1 MRGTKKAG
9 PGRASTAEGGPSGVP
24 PRVGSISTK
33 VVTTVG
39 TEEARTKA
47 PAKPSAR
54 EAGSRTSTAEGGP
67 SGVTPRVGSISTKA
81 VTTVGTE
88 EARKAAS
95 KLPAPEPT
103 RRSLRIDTR
112 AVSASI
118 PTSENYYG
126 NLQKHSAE
134 EEDMQSHEQA
144 SASSHEFPEVTV
156 TKQVAGMTSK
166 QSLATISEMSATE
179 ETSGVSSKPTPSPA
193 AMKESN
199 MRSDNSMQVFMLSS
213 SLQSPT
219 ATAIT
224 VQQSPINQKKI
235 TAEAAQGNIMTE
247 QSPATKSK
255 VAAKEDASMTP
266 RTSMQAPR
274 ASPAQ
279 TPIDFIRKTVAAA
292 AQENIRQSGMSIRTS
307 LTFSESASPAKQ
319 SQEQIMNMVDMNKV
333 EREDDMQIS
342 RSAGENV
349 LASSPSQQGA
359 EGVPAVFSF
368 KKLRAAELSRASET
382 TTPPRVGPNT
392 PSPDTFFTPE
402 MEARKD
408 PSAGNRPQDML
419 MRLES
424 TMEMAMENLTSLTE
438 TQHGLRE
445 NLTSLT
451 ETQHGLRENLNSLT
465 ETQQGLR
472 ENQNALIQ
480 TQNML
485 IAMQK
490 QTEAVGQ
497 NNTKDIKQL
506 RQQTEFKHASVMEQI
521 HAWRDLLQSNSATAE
536 IAQKEIHARIDG
548 QEKAINNL
556 SLDTSVRLHD
566 LEQRHAD
573 IDLRRDDTS
582 KSLKLAQ
589 LADEATTLQAAHA
602 QSMKERMDNQEA
614 EFVGLKKQ
622 VDSQTDLLHQLLPV
636 QVQEA
641 VQERFQKAKVVEAR
655 AKDKNVSSSES
666 TQASPEHN
674 KIDEHNRRWQ
684 GKQQQRKQDVVKVD
698 SEKAVTLD
706 DHNHIDSDER
716 AAPMRESPEQLV
728 DTVKG
733 LKTEKR
739 AGISK
744 SDEEVL
750 LINRET
756 LKKLASDSRGNTQ
769 TAAVAEISEKV
780 KTINELTHHN
790 SGVEIEQMGTNKTA
804 DPIRALSERL
814 ITTYEVVVTEKE
826 AKHDK
831 SNTSVTEVGGEMKN
845 NTVTKFRELE
855 MDKNTIYNSTAV
867 SMSEFSEVTSTAEDL
882 KYKDKPK
889 PSLRTWD
896 QTLNDVEQC
905 RTKRTFFLSIL
916 LGRNCSGRGRLA

>member
-1 MRGTKKAG
+1 
-9 PGRASTAEGGPSGVP
+9 
-24 PRVGSISTK
+24 
-33 VVTTVG
+33 
-39 TEEARTKA
+39 
-47 PAKPSAR
+47 
-54 EAGSRTSTAEGGP
+54 
-67 SGVTPRVGSISTKA
+67 
-81 VTTVGTE
+81 
-88 EARKAAS
+88 
-95 KLPAPEPT
+95 
-103 RRSLRIDTR
+103 
-112 AVSASI
+112 
-118 PTSENYYG
+118 
-126 NLQKHSAE
+126 
-134 EEDMQSHEQA
+134 
-144 SASSHEFPEVTV
+144 
-156 TKQVAGMTSK
+156 
-166 QSLATISEMSATE
+166 
-179 ETSGVSSKPTPSPA
+179 
-193 AMKESN
+193 
-199 MRSDNSMQVFMLSS
+199 
-213 SLQSPT
+213 
-219 ATAIT
+219 
-224 VQQSPINQKKI
+224 
-235 TAEAAQGNIMTE
+235 
-247 QSPATKSK
+247 
-255 VAAKEDASMTP
+255 MTP

-333 EREDDMQIS
+333 EREDDMQNS
-342 RSAGENV
+342 GSAGENV

-424 TMEMAMENLTSLTE
+424 TMEMAMENLKSLTE
-438 TQHGLRE
+438 NQH
-445 NLTSLT
+445 
-451 ETQHGLRENLNSLT
+451 
-465 ETQQGLR
+465 GLR

-480 TQNML
+480 TRNML

-506 RQQTEFKHASVMEQI
+506 RQQTEFKHASAMEQI

-556 SLDTSVRLHD
+556 SLDTSMRLND

-573 IDLRRDDTS
+573 IDLCRDDAS
-582 KSLKLAQ
+582 KALKLAQ

-655 AKDKNVSSSES
+655 AKNKNVSSSES
-666 TQASPEHN
+666 TQTSLQHN

-684 GKQQQRKQDVVKVD
+684 GKQQRRKEDVVKVN
-698 SEKAVTLD
+698 SEKAATLD

-716 AAPMRESPEQLV
+716 ATPMRESPEQ
-728 DTVKG
+728 
-733 LKTEKR
+733 
-739 AGISK
+739 
-744 SDEEVL
+744 
-750 LINRET
+750 
-756 LKKLASDSRGNTQ
+756 
-769 TAAVAEISEKV
+769 TA
-780 KTINELTHHN
+780 
-790 SGVEIEQMGTNKTA
+790 
-804 DPIRALSERL
+804 R
-814 ITTYEVVVTEKE
+814 
-826 AKHDK
+826 
-831 SNTSVTEVGGEMKN
+831 
-845 NTVTKFRELE
+845 
-855 MDKNTIYNSTAV
+855 
-867 SMSEFSEVTSTAEDL
+867 
-882 KYKDKPK
+882 
-889 PSLRTWD
+889 
-896 QTLNDVEQC
+896 
-905 RTKRTFFLSIL
+905 
-916 LGRNCSGRGRLA
+916 